1 MKGKKW
7 RPREFLAG
15 VRRYLGTLSRD
26 LRAADPWVL
35 AMVMTANTAGVA
47 NGFVLSLT
55 GATAHVGPMTAGCVS
70 VFFGMPVMWLFFR
83 PSLRSRW
90 AVWMPS
96 LILGINMG
104 VNNAAFQYG
113 LRWVQ
118 LQLLQPLSFLFS
130 AIFLVGPRIVRD
142 ARNGRYSTAM
152 WPILAGLGIWV
163 LAADTAGKSPDAGGS
178 AFTDAIPRLH
188 VLGRLVPD
196 WGLGLGTLFITAAT
210 YAYYGRKMEVLGK
223 DVSGKINT
231 LSCIPAFIFLGLG
244 AWTFESD
251 WAGMT
256 DGYWLYLLICACSGM
271 FLSLLNGVV
280 MVKAYGRG
288 LLASTTVMLSPLRT
302 LLGTALGMVAAH
314 TAPGLPGL
322 AAIGLILVAS
332 CGAAVIQGRKDDSE

>member
-1 MKGKKW
+1 
-7 RPREFLAG
+7 
-15 VRRYLGTLSRD
+15 
-26 LRAADPWVL
+26 
-35 AMVMTANTAGVA
+35 MVMIANAAGVA

-55 GATAHVGPMTAGCVS
+55 GATANVGPMTAACVS
-70 VFFGMPVMWLFFR
+70 VFFGMPVMWLYFR

-90 AVWMPS
+90 AVWMPA
-96 LILGINMG
+96 LLLGIGMG

-118 LQLLQPLSFLFS
+118 LQLLQPLSFLVS

-178 AFTDAIPRLH
+178 AFTDAIPQLH

-210 YAYYGRKMEVLGK
+210 HAYYSRKMEVFGK
-223 DVSGKINT
+223 DVRGKIT
-231 LSCIPAFIFLGLG
+231 TISGIPAFVFLGLG

-251 WAGMT
+251 WTGVT

-271 FLSLLNGVV
+271 LLSLLNGVV
-280 MVKAYGRG
+280 MVRAFDRG

-302 LLGTALGMVAAH
+302 LLGTFLGLAVAQ
-314 TAPGLPGL
+314 TAPGPLGL

-332 CGAAVIQGRKDDSE
+332 CGAAVIQGRKADSE